1 MNVATDA
8 PRLTV
13 LLTAWSAAT
22 TVARAIDSVLQETS
36 VALELVVVDDGSSD
50 TTPEVVA
57 EVAARDP
64 RVVVERLPANVGVS
78 EARNRGLELAR
89 GTWITF
95 LDADDRFLPGGI
107 AALMR
112 PTAEPDVLAVVGQ
125 RIWSDGERTWLSPV
139 YDIPDIREPGRK
151 SIATHPGL
159 TYYASVTGKAF
170 HRSLIGGLRFEGR
183 VLGDQPWAIRA
194 LLRAG
199 DRIEVV
205 ADTVF
210 EWSRPHP
217 DRYVPTITA
226 ESRSSATKAA
236 VAAAM
241 ARPNFLAVSAE
252 VDATI
257 ADPAARRAV
266 TRTYADRLIRSDLG
280 GQVKAAVDR
289 SDPAAGRLFATI
301 GTFLDAV
308 PPSILA
314 ASEFLVSRILRPP
327 TKRWRALGRR
337 ARMGY
342 WRMLRPAVRA
352 DPRIARAAY
361 PDGHRAFR
369 VACRALRL
377 LPAPVAPL
385 AAEAIVTVAS
395 GVRTVRRRLR
405 GAPGG

>member
-13 LLTAWSAAT
+13 LLTAWNAAAT
-22 TVARAIDSVLQETS
+22 IDRAIDSVLQES
-36 VALELVVVDDGSSD
+36 SLPLELVVVDDGSSD
-50 TTPEVVA
+50 GTAEVVA
-57 EVAARDP
+57 QVAARDP
-64 RVVVERLPANVGVS
+64 RVVLERLPANVGVS
-78 EARNRGLELAR
+78 EARNRGLVLAR

-112 PTAEPDVLAVVGQ
+112 PTVDPDVLAVVGQ

-170 HRSLIGGLRFEGR
+170 HRSLIRDLRFEGR
-183 VLGDQPWAIRA
+183 VLGDQPWAIRM

-241 ARPNFLAVSAE
+241 ARPNFLAVRAE
-252 VDATI
+252 VEATV
-257 ADPAARRAV
+257 ADPAARRSI
-266 TRTYADRLIRSDLG
+266 TREYADRLMRSDLG

-289 SDPAAGRLFATI
+289 SDPGAGRLFATI

-314 ASEFLVSRILRPP
+314 ESELLVSRVLRPP
-327 TKRWRALGRR
+327 TKRWRSLDRP

-342 WRMLRPAVRA
+342 WRMLRPALRA
-352 DPRIARAAY
+352 DPRLARAAH
-361 PDGHRAFR
+361 PEGHRAFHL
-369 VACRALRL
+369 ACRALRV

-385 AAEAIVTVAS
+385 AADAIVMVAS
-395 GVRTVRRRLR
+395 VARAVRRRIR
-405 GAPGG
+405 GVPPR

>member
-13 LLTAWSAAT
+13 LLTAWNAAAT
-22 TVARAIDSVLQETS
+22 IGRAIDSVLQS
-36 VALELVVVDDGSSD
+36 GVALELVVVDDGSSD
-50 TTPEVVA
+50 ATLEVVA
-57 EVAARDP
+57 DVAARDP

-95 LDADDRFLPGGI
+95 LDADDRFLSGGI

-112 PTAEPDVLAVVGQ
+112 PTSDPDVLAVVGQ
-125 RIWSDGERTWLSPV
+125 RIWSDGERTWLSSV

-159 TYYASVTGKAF
+159 AYYASVTGKAF
-170 HRSLIGGLRFEGR
+170 HRSLIRGLRFKGR

-205 ADTVF
+205 ADTVY

-226 ESRSSATKAA
+226 ESRSSATKAS

-241 ARPNFLAVSAE
+241 ARPNFLAVAAE
-252 VDATI
+252 VDAAI

-289 SDPAAGRLFATI
+289 SDPGAGRLFATI

-308 PPSILA
+308 PASILA
-314 ASEFLVSRILRPP
+314 ESELLVSRILRPP
-327 TKRWRALGRR
+327 TKRWRTLDRR
-337 ARMGY
+337 SRMGY
-342 WRMLRPAVRA
+342 WRMLRPALRA
-352 DPRIARAAY
+352 DPRIARAAH

-377 LPAPVAPL
+377 LPASVAPL
-385 AAEAIVTVAS
+385 AAEAILTVAS
-395 GVRTVRRRLR
+395 GTRAVRRRIR
-405 GAPGG
+405 GVPHD